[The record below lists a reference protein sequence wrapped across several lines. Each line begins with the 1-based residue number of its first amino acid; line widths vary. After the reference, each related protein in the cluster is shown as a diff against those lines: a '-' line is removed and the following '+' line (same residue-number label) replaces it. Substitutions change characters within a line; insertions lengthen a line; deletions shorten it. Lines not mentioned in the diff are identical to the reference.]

1 MVFDSCFN
9 GSCCDIFSGHYDIF
23 MYILTLVMLDYN
35 GSVVL
40 EVGGIEQ
47 AFLFSSC
54 LYSDLPS
61 KH

>member
-1 MVFDSCFN
+1 MVFRSGFN
-9 GSCCDIFSGHYDIF
+9 GSCCDIFSEHYEIF

-40 EVGGIEQ
+40 EVRGSEQ

-54 LYSDLPS
+54 L
-61 KH
+61 